1 MSNQEIWKDIV
12 GYEGLYQVSNLG
24 NVKSFNKNKLMKI
37 GFHQDGYNRLWL
49 SKENKSK
56 GFLLHRLI
64 AIHFIPNPNNLPE
77 VNHKDANKLNNSIGN
92 LEWCSHSENM
102 AHANAMGLISTTE
115 MIKTLKKY
123 NSVDRDRATELINSG
138 KSFREVE
145 RITGISA
152 KTIKTMVEKPE
163 LYE

>member
-1 MSNQEIWKDIV
+1 MDNQEIWKNIIE
-12 GYEGLYQVSNLG
+12 YEGLYQISNLG
-24 NVKSFNKNKLMKI
+24 NVKSVKKDKIMKVGI
-37 GFHQDGYNRLWL
+37 NNFGYKRLWL

-64 AIHFIPNPNNLPE
+64 AIHFIPNPDNLSE
-77 VNHKDANKLNNSIGN
+77 VNHKDADKLNNSINN

-102 AHANAMGLISTTE
+102 AHANSMGLISTIE

-123 NSVDRDRATELINSG
+123 NSLDRDKAAKLINNG

-152 KTIKTMVEKPE
+152 KTIKTMIEKSE

>member
-1 MSNQEIWKDIV
+1 MQEIWKDIIN
-12 GYEGLYQVSNLG
+12 YEGLYQISNLG
-24 NVKSFNKNKLMKI
+24 NVKSVKKSKLMKVDL
-37 GFHQDGYNRLWL
+37 HQDGYNRLWL

-77 VNHKDANKLNNSIGN
+77 VNHKDADKLNNSIDN
-92 LEWCSHSENM
+92 LEWCTHSENM
-102 AHANAMGLISTTE
+102 AHANSMGLISTAE

-123 NSVDRDRATELINSG
+123 NSLDRDKATKLINSG

-152 KTIKTMVEKPE
+152 KTIKTMIEKPE